1 MPNKYYDI
9 SYLTNN
15 GTPCTVVVKASNYW
29 SAKTWFVE
37 HKLKRLGEI
46 CGCEEINGNL
56 AEYKRKGVPFLRAK
70 DEEIKRDWW
79 NADVPS
85 EDLVDELRKFL
96 KENNIY
102 YELSENYYE
111 WHCENY
117 YEWHFECL
125 CSREEELM
133 LDRFWEEIVSE

>member
-1 MPNKYYDI
+1 MPNKYYEI
-9 SYLTNN
+9 GYMTKN
-15 GTPCTVVVKASNYW
+15 GTPCMVIVGAPNYW
-29 SAKTWFVE
+29 SAKTWFIE

-46 CGCEEINGNL
+46 CGCEEINGSL
-56 AEYKRKGVPFLRAK
+56 IEYKRKGVPILKAK

-79 NADVPS
+79 NADVPD
-85 EDLVDELRKFL
+85 EDLTNKLRKFL

-102 YELSENYYE
+102 YELS
-111 WHCENY
+111 ENY

>member
-1 MPNKYYDI
+1 MSFLCCIPSYYSI
-9 SYLTNN
+9 H
-15 GTPCTVVVKASNYW
+15 NYW

-46 CGCEEINGNL
+46 YGCEEVNGSL
-56 AEYKRKGVPFLRAK
+56 TEYKRKGMPILRAK

-85 EDLVDELRKFL
+85 EDLTDELRKFL

-111 WHCENY
+111 WH
-117 YEWHFECL
+117 FECL
-125 CSREEELM
+125 CSKEEELA